1 MREWERG
8 YFWAEVVAV
17 SRFVLKERTRKGCE
31 GGRGHRFEK
40 QTRAESF
47 HDKAFGSFLGSAT
60 GRICMRKGPQERTE
74 LLGG

>member
-1 MREWERG
+1 MW
-8 YFWAEVVAV
+8 
-17 SRFVLKERTRKGCE
+17 
-31 GGRGHRFEK
+31 GGSGHRFEK